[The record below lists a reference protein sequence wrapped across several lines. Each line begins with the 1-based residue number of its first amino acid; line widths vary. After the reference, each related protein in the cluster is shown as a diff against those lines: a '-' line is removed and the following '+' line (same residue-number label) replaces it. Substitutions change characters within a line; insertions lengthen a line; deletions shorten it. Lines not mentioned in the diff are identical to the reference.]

1 MSTQHKNKAFATLL
15 ALVLGSVGAHRF
27 YLRGSLD
34 KLGLLHLTTVPM
46 TGMIIGLAPEAEWFW
61 KLLPMI
67 LSAMVGFLEAMILG
81 LMPDAKFDA
90 AFNPDSGRSSAS
102 SWVLALLLV
111 AAMVLGATGSIFAL
125 ARFVALISTGNADG

>member
-1 MSTQHKNKAFATLL
+1 MTKQHKNKAFATLL
-15 ALVLGSVGAHRF
+15 ALTLGSLGAHRF

-34 KLGLLHLTTVPM
+34 KLGLLHLTTLPM
-46 TGMIIGLAPEAEWFW
+46 SGMIIGLAPEADAFW
-61 KLLPMI
+61 KLLPLI
-67 LSAMVGFLEAMILG
+67 ISAVVAFLEAMILG
-81 LMPDAKFDA
+81 LMPDPKFDA
-90 AFNPDSGRSSAS
+90 AFNPASGRSSAS